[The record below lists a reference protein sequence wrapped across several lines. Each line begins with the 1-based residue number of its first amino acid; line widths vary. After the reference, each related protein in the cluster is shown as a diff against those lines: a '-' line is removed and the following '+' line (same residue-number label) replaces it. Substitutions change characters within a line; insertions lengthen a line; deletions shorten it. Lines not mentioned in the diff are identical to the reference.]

1 MKIIAFIDK
10 NQESVIQKILTRSTG
25 MCTEHCEAARRGLKQ
40 EVRDETQ
47 WLME

>member
-10 NQESVIQKILTRSTG
+10 LQEGVIQKILTRSTG

-40 EVRDETQ
+40 EVRDEPL